1 MEGFSYFFA
10 SGQYDT
16 RSNSR
21 INPPPVLSFIVT
33 AFRLDW
39 QELLTATEIC
49 SVASTENCTLREQC
63 VRRSGI
69 RFAGT
74 IEAAGNR
81 FALAAADFAERGR
94 YELPGVV
101 TDFTAPGDGGIH
113 WYRTRYSLDRPSPCC
128 AQERSCRRA
137 GAIRAARSER
147 TPADDATLAHNL
159 NALMKKLVL
168 GARNMMV
175 PPSTRR
181 AQELVP
187 RTARTENRCDHGRTR
202 PAAAP
207 KSQPPKALSRRLKQ
221 QIA

>member
-1 MEGFSYFFA
+1 MEGFSYSFA

-39 QELLTATEIC
+39 QELLTATEIY
-49 SVASTENCTLREQC
+49 SVASTEYCTLREQC

-113 WYRTRYSLDRPSPCC
+113 WYRTRYSLDRPSPFGPTKSMLCSR
-128 AQERSCRRA
+128 AILPARRCHP
-137 GAIRAARSER
+137 GRSER
-147 TPADDATLAHNL
+147 THP
-159 NALMKKLVL
+159 
-168 GARNMMV
+168 GG
-175 PPSTRR
+175 
-181 AQELVP
+181 
-187 RTARTENRCDHGRTR
+187 RCHPG
-202 PAAAP
+202 P
-207 KSQPPKALSRRLKQ
+207 
-221 QIA
+221 